1 MMMTMIKLLAFI
13 LVTAAVTTTP
23 VTASASVVT
32 ASSCSV
38 ADVNAAIAKAVEG
51 DTVKVPACP
60 SATDVWGTDSNTSVQ
75 VNKNITLQGSGV
87 ATTVLLGATT
97 AFTIDAR

>member
-60 SATDVWGTDSNTSVQ
+60 SATDVWGNTSVQ